1 MLKDKT
7 ILITGASNGLG
18 KAWAEK
24 FNEEG
29 AKVFAMD
36 VEPNGLDVLKN
47 KGIEIYLGD
56 VSVPQEV
63 KYFVENAFESTGA
76 LDVIFNNAGMGFGH
90 RVDNFPDGKFE
101 HHVSVHLF
109 GTIYGMR
116 YALPLMQKQGYGRIV
131 NTISRNAE
139 ADQEGTSAYAA
150 AKAAIWSASRVAAKE
165 NSDKDILIN
174 MIIPGPTNTGIWGKD
189 MPNLQE
195 PNATYPTARML
206 ATLDKGGPTGRV
218 YWDLQEYPMF
228 NADNEIQKNRP

>member
-47 KGIEIYLGD
+47 KGIEICLGD

-150 AKAAIWSASRVAAKE
+150 AKAAIWSASRIAAKE

-189 MPNLQE
+189 MPHLQK
-195 PNATYPTARML
+195 PDQTFPTAKML
-206 ATLDKGGPTGRV
+206 ATLKKNGPSGKV
-218 YWDLQEYPMF
+218 FWNEKIYPMF
-228 NADNEIQKNRP
+228 NEDNQILKG